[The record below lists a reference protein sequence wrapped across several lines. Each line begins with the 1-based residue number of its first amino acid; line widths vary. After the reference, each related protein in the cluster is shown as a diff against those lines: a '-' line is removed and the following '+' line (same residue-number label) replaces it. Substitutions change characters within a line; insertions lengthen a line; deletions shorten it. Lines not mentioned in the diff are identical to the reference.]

1 MAFPAPPGLRHLSF
15 FEALG
20 ALEPSSPEWAST
32 SAGLVTLR
40 LFDLR
45 RAQESGGPEIVAP
58 EIGAVRDAI
67 AAMPDGDLSRRI
79 LIHVV
84 EAATEG
90 KAATTERALPALLA
104 YGKSLQIAARWALA
118 ADVFETVLEHP
129 ASGEQGDIALQ
140 AALKCASC
148 LRACNRFEDAEAAY
162 DRVRRLAAARDDRSA
177 AYLSEIGRANVALQR
192 GNYPKAESMLDAV
205 IASATEAGSEM
216 AVARALHDRG
226 HVAYR
231 RGQREESLR
240 YLHRALERQS
250 EPSQRDRLLADIAMV
265 LGELGHVDGARDVQL
280 LIAAT
285 AIDQD
290 ARWMAAINLIELAAV
305 SGSELL
311 FERHRRQVANEP
323 LSPHLQALFQLHS
336 AVGFRRFGRIDAAR
350 TALSEALAIGTS
362 HKLNDLAYQAE
373 AALHELERNVTV
385 ARPQPSTIVDDV
397 LRAVRDLRA
406 GSGSAVDV

>member
-1 MAFPAPPGLRHLSF
+1 MAFPAPAGLRHLSF

-20 ALEPSSPEWAST
+20 ALEPTSPEWAST
-32 SAGLVTLR
+32 SAGLDTLR

-67 AAMPDGDLSRRI
+67 AAMPEGDLSRRI
-79 LIHVV
+79 LLHVV
-84 EAATEG
+84 DSATEG
-90 KAATTERALPALLA
+90 QAASTERALPALLA

-148 LRACNRFEDAEAAY
+148 LRACSRFEEAEAAY
-162 DRVRRLAAARDDRSA
+162 DRVRRLAAACDDRSA
-177 AYLSEIGRANVALQR
+177 AYLSEIGHANVAMQR
-192 GNYPKAESMLDAV
+192 GNSPKAESMLDAV
-205 IASATEAGSEM
+205 IASATEAGSEI

-231 RGQREESLR
+231 RGQPEESLQ

-250 EPSQRDRLLADIAMV
+250 DPSQRDRLLADIALV

-280 LIAAT
+280 LIEAT
-285 AIDQD
+285 AIEQD
-290 ARWMAAINLIELAAV
+290 ARWMATINLIELAAV
-305 SGSELL
+305 TDSELL
-311 FERHRRQVANEP
+311 FERHRRQVADEP

-336 AVGFRRFGRIDAAR
+336 AAGFRRFGRLEAAR
-350 TALSEALAIGTS
+350 TALSDALAIATR

-373 AALHELERNVTV
+373 AALHELQRNVTV
-385 ARPQPSTIVDDV
+385 SRPQPSPVVSDV
-397 LRAVRDLRA
+397 LRTVRELRA
-406 GSGSAVDV
+406 GSAGTAQV

>member
-32 SAGLVTLR
+32 SAGLVALR

-67 AAMPDGDLSRRI
+67 AAMPEGDLSRRI
-79 LIHVV
+79 LLHVV
-84 EAATEG
+84 DAATEG
-90 KAATTERALPALLA
+90 RAASTERALPALLA

-129 ASGEQGDIALQ
+129 ASDEQADIALQ
-140 AALKCASC
+140 AALKCAYC
-148 LRACNRFEDAEAAY
+148 LRAANRFEEAETAY
-162 DRVRRLAAARDDRSA
+162 DRVRRLAAACDDRSA
-177 AYLSEIGRANVALQR
+177 GYLSEIGRANIALQR

-205 IASATEAGSEM
+205 IASATEAGSEI

-240 YLHRALERQS
+240 YLHQALERQS
-250 EPSQRDRLLADIAMV
+250 EPSQRDRLLADIAMA

-280 LIAAT
+280 LIEAT
-285 AIDQD
+285 AIDQE
-290 ARWMAAINLIELAAV
+290 ARWRATANLMLLAAET
-305 SGSELL
+305 GSELT
-311 FERHRRQVANEP
+311 FERHRRHLADEP
-323 LSPHLQALFQLHS
+323 LPPQLSIIFRLH
-336 AVGFRRFGRIDAAR
+336 AAEGYRRFGRREAAR
-350 TALSEALAIGTS
+350 SALVEAISIAQQTR
-362 HKLNDLAYQAE
+362 LNDLAFRAE
-373 AALHELERNVTV
+373 NALEELDRQIVVSKAT
-385 ARPQPSTIVDDV
+385 PSPVVDDV
-397 LRAVRDLRA
+397 LRAVRALR
-406 GSGSAVDV
+406 GVVSSTP

>member
-140 AALKCASC
+140 AALQCAYC
-148 LRACNRFEDAEAAY
+148 LRASNRFEDAEEAY
-162 DRVRRLAAARDDRSA
+162 DRVRRLAVACGDRSA
-177 AYLSEIGRANVALQR
+177 SYLSEIGHANVALLR
-192 GNYPKAESMLDAV
+192 GNFPKAEAMLDAV
-205 IASATEAGSEM
+205 IASAAEAGSEI

-226 HVAYR
+226 HVAYQ
-231 RGQREESLR
+231 RGQREEALR
-240 YLHRALERQS
+240 FLHQALRLQS
-250 EPSQRDRLLADIAMV
+250 EPSRRDRLLADIALV
-265 LGELGHVDGARDVQL
+265 LGELGHVNGARDVQL

-285 AIDQD
+285 ATEQD
-290 ARWMAAINLIELAAV
+290 ARWRATANLMLLAAESGIELA
-305 SGSELL
+305 
-311 FERHRRQVANEP
+311 FERHRRDLLDAP
-323 LSPHLQALFQLHS
+323 LPPQTAVTFRLHS
-336 AVGFRRFGRIDAAR
+336 AEGFRRFGRRDAAR
-350 TALSEALAIGTS
+350 TALVEAVALANRYRLNEMSFRAETALEQLDRDIVVSQPEPS
-362 HKLNDLAYQAE
+362 HVVE
-373 AALHELERNVTV
+373 E
-385 ARPQPSTIVDDV
+385 V
-397 LRAVRDLRA
+397 LRTVRELR
-406 GSGSAVDV
+406 DVTTTV